1 MKTKYSFLCGLIAL
15 LGFFFTA
22 FQTAP
27 VAGEFAI
34 IINRENTINA
44 LTASEVKLYYLRKL
58 KKRWTEI
65 NKNIRPVDRKASCP
79 EQNAFYSKIL
89 SMSATDVE
97 KYFTSKQLQ
106 NAERPPDKFASDS
119 EVINFVAS
127 EPGAIGYVS
136 VRSLTEENKGKVKV
150 VLQF

>member
-1 MKTKYSFLCGLIAL
+1 MKTKYVFLCGLIAL
-15 LGFFFTA
+15 LGFSFMA
-22 FQTAP
+22 FQNAP
-27 VAGEFAI
+27 AAGEFAI
-34 IINRENTINA
+34 VINRENTINA

-65 NKNIRPVDRKASCP
+65 NKNIRPVDRKAPCA

-89 SMSATDVE
+89 NMSAADVE
-97 KYFTSKQLQ
+97 KYFTGKQLQ
-106 NAERPPDKFASDS
+106 NAERPPDKFASDA

-127 EPGAIGYVS
+127 EPGAIGYVNT
-136 VRSLTEENKGKVKV
+136 RSLTDENKAKIKV

>member
-15 LGFFFTA
+15 LAFSFMA

-27 VAGEFAI
+27 AAGEFAM

-44 LTASEVKLYYLRKL
+44 LTASEAKLYYLRKL

-65 NKNIRPVDRKASCP
+65 NKNIRPVDRKAPCA

-89 SMSATDVE
+89 SMSAADVE
-97 KYFTSKQLQ
+97 KYFTGKQLQ
-106 NAERPPDKFASDS
+106 NAERPPDKFATDS

-136 VRSLTEENKGKVKV
+136 VRSLTGENKEKVKV